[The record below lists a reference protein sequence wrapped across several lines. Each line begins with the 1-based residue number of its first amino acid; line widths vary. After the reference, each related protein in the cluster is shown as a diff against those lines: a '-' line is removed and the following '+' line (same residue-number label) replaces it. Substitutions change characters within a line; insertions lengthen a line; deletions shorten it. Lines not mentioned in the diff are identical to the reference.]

1 MATQGAGPAT
11 RPSAQRQGHP
21 AAGRGGVAWC
31 RAVRG
36 WSATSAVAARPMAS
50 DRGRTRQPA
59 ASAPR
64 GGHGVQRHD
73 AGPRGGGSAAAARGE
88 VREQTWTTRAPPR
101 SSGLVPPRAPA
112 PVRTHKPE
120 PRSHRPPRTPAPR
133 GARAYPCLPPFRVP
147 VLACCARPSLATLAP
162 AAAVAACCSAC
173 CCLLPPPAAC
183 DLGTSR

>member
-1 MATQGAGPAT
+1 MLEGVNGVKYVVKRQICPMRFCLSFTVSQHPALLNPNTLLPAGPTGQRRSSRPRPSHGHPGAGPAT

-36 WSATSAVAARPMAS
+36 WSATSAVAAWPTAS

-73 AGPRGGGSAAAARGE
+73 AGPRGGGSARGCE
-88 VREQTWTTRAPPR
+88 GTDMDDE
-101 SSGLVPPRAPA
+101 S
-112 PVRTHKPE
+112 
-120 PRSHRPPRTPAPR
+120 
-133 GARAYPCLPPFRVP
+133 
-147 VLACCARPSLATLAP
+147 
-162 AAAVAACCSAC
+162 SAC
-173 CCLLPPPAAC
+173 CLLLLASAASCL
-183 DLGTSR
+183 